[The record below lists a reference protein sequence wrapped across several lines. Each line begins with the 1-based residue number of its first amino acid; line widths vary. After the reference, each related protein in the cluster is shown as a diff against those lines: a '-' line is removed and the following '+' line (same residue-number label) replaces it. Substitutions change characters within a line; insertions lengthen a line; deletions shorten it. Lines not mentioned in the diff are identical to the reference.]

1 MLELFLVLIIGLL
14 LVGIVYWVAAM
25 LLPHPIPQI
34 VAVLCLVIL
43 LLWLVGSVDTSH
55 HHVRLD

>member
-14 LVGIVYWVAAM
+14 LVGIVYWVASM
-25 LLPHPIPQI
+25 LLPHPIPVI
-34 VAVLCLVIL
+34 VAVVGLLIL